1 MDIII
6 IIISIIILFIY
17 IILIIPPPLRRVYSP
32 ATFKCQLKTFLYNHA
47 FNSHC

>member
-32 ATFKCQLKTFLYNHA
+32 ATFKCQLKTF
-47 FNSHC
+47 FIQSRF